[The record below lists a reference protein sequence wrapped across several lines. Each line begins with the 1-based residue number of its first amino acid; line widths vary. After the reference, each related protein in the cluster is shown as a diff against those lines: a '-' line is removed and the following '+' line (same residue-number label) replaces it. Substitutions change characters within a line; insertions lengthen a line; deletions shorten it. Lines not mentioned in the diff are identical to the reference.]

1 MSELLDIATALP
13 DGPTT
18 ASRSKRSSST
28 RPRPRFAPTRAR
40 SSPSPEQSL
49 RVSVFGSSSTASRA
63 TPMPAPSTTRRCR
76 RPSARPATTPR
87 SPNPTSSTVSPC
99 PMASNQRR
107 SNCGVTP
114 SGRSRPRTRSP
125 WRSSSSGR
133 RSQPTPGSRV
143 SSRPNTSTLRTSRRL
158 PPRRVSPLRPERP
171 VATSPC
177 TRSPKPTARPRP
189 VSGSRSAATRVN
201 LTRPSPPPMPPT
213 GPLGFL
219 GRRSQ
224 GANGS
229 PSCSTRG

>member
-1 MSELLDIATALP
+1 MSELLDIATSLP

-107 SNCGVTP
+107 SNCGGHRRGVP
-114 SGRSRPRTRSP
+114 DRGQDRPGDRARAGGARSRNPDLGYRVGRIHRHCVRVGGCHLDGYRRCGPRDRLL
-125 WRSSSSGR
+125 RLRVHAR
-133 RSQPTPGSRV
+133 RSRRRDPDRFRV
-143 SSRPNTSTLRTSRRL
+143 LD
-158 PPRRVSPLRPERP
+158 
-171 VATSPC
+171 
-177 TRSPKPTARPRP
+177 RPRP
-189 VSGSRSAATRVN
+189 E
-201 LTRPSPPPMPPT
+201 
-213 GPLGFL
+213 
-219 GRRSQ
+219 
-224 GANGS
+224 
-229 PSCSTRG
+229 